1 MNNKILYSGAA
12 WAMCLALVSCS
23 QKIPEQIQTISTSLV
38 SQDLENIKKFSVFAE
53 CEFITDEMLE
63 KILEDSEC
71 PVSDLYNCG
80 SDISEIKLNDN
91 VYTVYLNDG
100 TNIILNTETY
110 MGKSVWNIEDSI
122 LYNSTFSVLTGSK
135 ITINDVSVDDSYITD
150 SDEALT
156 TYTIPILP
164 NIDNKLIIT
173 NKIFDTVSTVWNEES
188 CNSGLVSFGV
198 DEKEKTNI
206 LNNIKDYTESFY
218 AQLETLE
225 SVSESVEYMFSSD
238 NKKTYIEDIFNKGKN
253 MLKTDNIY
261 TKYYQLEVENIEFIS
276 EPTFIDS
283 STLSTKIHIVSRWL
297 IGDGSLKGRTENYPT
312 IQLIKEDNK
321 WVIKNI
327 DDMSYLINLN
337 YLAEVDE

>member
-122 LYNSTFSVLTGSK
+122 LYNSTFSVLTGSE

-173 NKIFDTVSTVWNEES
+173 NKIFDTVSTVWNEDS

-198 DEKEKTNI
+198 DEKEKTKI

-312 IQLIKEDNK
+312 IQLIKEDNR

>member
-23 QKIPEQIQTISTSLV
+23 QKIPEQIQTISKSLV

-122 LYNSTFSVLTGSK
+122 LYNSTFSVLTGSE

-173 NKIFDTVSTVWNEES
+173 NKIFDTVSTVWNEDS

-198 DEKEKTNI
+198 DEKEKTKI

-276 EPTFIDS
+276 EPTFVDS

-312 IQLIKEDNK
+312 IQLIKEDNR

>member
-122 LYNSTFSVLTGSK
+122 LYNSTFSVLTGSE

-173 NKIFDTVSTVWNEES
+173 NKIFDTVSTVWNEDS

-198 DEKEKTNI
+198 DEKEKTKI

-312 IQLIKEDNK
+312 IQLIKEDSK

>member
-173 NKIFDTVSTVWNEES
+173 NKIFDTVSTVWNEDS

-198 DEKEKTNI
+198 DEKEKTKI

-276 EPTFIDS
+276 EPTFVDS